1 MAAIS
6 YSGSTLANLLKR
18 HSFVDFLFFFQSF
31 CVISDSVINT
41 LQHTFWIFFIHR
53 FPKVEA

>member
-18 HSFVDFLFFFQSF
+18 HSFVDFLFFFSH
-31 CVISDSVINT
+31 SV
-41 LQHTFWIFFIHR
+41 L
-53 FPKVEA
+53 